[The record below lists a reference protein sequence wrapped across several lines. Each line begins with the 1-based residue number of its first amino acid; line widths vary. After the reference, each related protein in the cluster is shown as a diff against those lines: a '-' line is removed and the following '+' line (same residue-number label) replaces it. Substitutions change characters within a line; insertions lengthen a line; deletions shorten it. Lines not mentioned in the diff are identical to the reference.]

1 MARFSHLLVLTSFC
15 LAFCSER
22 YRLKFADTYR
32 LFLSSHL
39 QSLQPVSALNFPDLY
54 NSVKI
59 LFRLAHTGPG
69 ICIK

>member
-1 MARFSHLLVLTSFC
+1 MARFTRLLVLTSF

-39 QSLQPVSALNFPDLY
+39 QSLQPVSALHFPDLY

-69 ICIK
+69 NLIK